1 MSDKEDKQTPEDE
14 AEDKEISVVESQEE
28 IQAEI
33 QAENQTDNAN
43 DEKSGDEKSGDEK
56 LGDEKSGEIMSDEK
70 GLKSGQSRAFGFILL
85 ILICGL
91 AAGGYT
97 LWDELQQTKSELAEV
112 ANSGQTQTGL
122 MAGNLAV
129 MDDAIRQLEG
139 KQIEQSDAL
148 ASLYQDKRGSNE
160 DWAIAEVEYLL
171 IIAMQ
176 RLLLEEDVTTALAA
190 MEAADLRLKNMGN
203 PGLLP
208 VRQQLAADMNQLRSV
223 NLADTVGMAIYLADM
238 VDLSADLPLK
248 SGVIVATKDQSSADA
263 NPSDD
268 EPVVDPLWK
277 RIPKILWHEIKSLVV
292 IKRSGEVKQAL
303 LLPGEEYFLYQNLR
317 LELESA
323 RQAVLR
329 SDSQN
334 LRSSIDLVLPWIRK
348 YFDTSDSAVINVMET
363 LDKMRSVE
371 LKPELP
377 DISSSLESLRAYIRE
392 IDSEPPVADDTQ

>member
-1 MSDKEDKQTPEDE
+1 MSDKERKLTPEDE

-43 DEKSGDEKSGDEK
+43 DEKS
-56 LGDEKSGEIMSDEK
+56 GDEKSGEIMSDEK

-223 NLADTVGMAIYLADM
+223 N
-238 VDLSADLPLK
+238 
-248 SGVIVATKDQSSADA
+248 
-263 NPSDD
+263 
-268 EPVVDPLWK
+268 
-277 RIPKILWHEIKSLVV
+277 
-292 IKRSGEVKQAL
+292 
-303 LLPGEEYFLYQNLR
+303 
-317 LELESA
+317 
-323 RQAVLR
+323 
-329 SDSQN
+329 
-334 LRSSIDLVLPWIRK
+334 
-348 YFDTSDSAVINVMET
+348 
-363 LDKMRSVE
+363 
-371 LKPELP
+371 
-377 DISSSLESLRAYIRE
+377 
-392 IDSEPPVADDTQ
+392 

>member
-1 MSDKEDKQTPEDE
+1 MSDKERKLTPEDE

-28 IQAEI
+28 IQAEN

-43 DEKSGDEKSGDEK
+43 DEKS
-56 LGDEKSGEIMSDEK
+56 GDEKSGEIMSDEK

-223 NLADTVGMAIYLADM
+223 NSADTVGMAIYLADM

>member
-1 MSDKEDKQTPEDE
+1 MSDKERKLTPEDE

-28 IQAEI
+28 IQAEN

-56 LGDEKSGEIMSDEK
+56 SGEIMSDEK
-70 GLKSGQSRAFGFILL
+70 GLKSGQSRAFSFILL

>member
-1 MSDKEDKQTPEDE
+1 MSDEENKLMPEDE
-14 AEDKEISVVESQEE
+14 IEDKEISVVESQT
-28 IQAEI
+28 
-33 QAENQTDNAN
+33 ENQTDNAN
-43 DEKSGDEKSGDEK
+43 NNE
-56 LGDEKSGEIMSDEK
+56 
-70 GLKSGQSRAFGFILL
+70 SGQMVSDDKKPGSGQRHVFNFFLL

-91 AAGGYT
+91 AVGGYY
-97 LWDELQQTKSELAEV
+97 LWNELQQTKADLTEVINNRQAQSGLTAGSLASL
-112 ANSGQTQTGL
+112 N
-122 MAGNLAV
+122 
-129 MDDAIRQLEG
+129 DAIRQLEG
-139 KQIEQSDAL
+139 KQIEQSEAL
-148 ASLYQDKRGSNE
+148 TSLYRDRQGSNE

-208 VRQQLAADMNQLRSV
+208 VRQQLATDMNQLRSV

-248 SGVIVATKDQSSADA
+248 SEVIVVTNDKVTTDA
-263 NPSDD
+263 EQPDV
-268 EPVVDPLWK
+268 EAIVDPLWK
-277 RIPKILWHEIKSLVV
+277 KVPKIIWQEIKSLVV
-292 IKRSGEVKQAL
+292 IKRSGVVKQAL

-334 LRSSIDLVLPWIRK
+334 LRSSIDLVLPWIRQ
-348 YFDTSDSAVINVMET
+348 YFDTSDSAVINVIET
-363 LDKMRSVE
+363 LEKMRSVE
-371 LKPELP
+371 LKPDLP

-392 IDSEPPVADDTQ
+392 NDSESSTVEDTQ

>member
-1 MSDKEDKQTPEDE
+1 
-14 AEDKEISVVESQEE
+14 
-28 IQAEI
+28 
-33 QAENQTDNAN
+33 
-43 DEKSGDEKSGDEK
+43 
-56 LGDEKSGEIMSDEK
+56 
-70 GLKSGQSRAFGFILL
+70 
-85 ILICGL
+85 
-91 AAGGYT
+91 
-97 LWDELQQTKSELAEV
+97 
-112 ANSGQTQTGL
+112 
-122 MAGNLAV
+122 
-129 MDDAIRQLEG
+129 RQLEG

>member
-1 MSDKEDKQTPEDE
+1 MSDKENKPTPEDE
-14 AEDKEISVVESQEE
+14 AEDKGISVVESQEE
-28 IQAEI
+28 N
-33 QAENQTDNAN
+33 QAENKTDNAN
-43 DEKSGDEKSGDEK
+43 EDESGK
-56 LGDEKSGEIMSDEK
+56 ITSDEK
-70 GLKSGQSRAFGFILL
+70 KPGSDQNNVFCFILL

-91 AAGGYT
+91 AAGGYY
-97 LWDELQQTKSELAEV
+97 LWNELQQTKADITEV
-112 ANSGQTQTGL
+112 ITNGQAQTGL
-122 MAGNLAV
+122 TDGSLAS
-129 MDDAIRQLEG
+129 MNDAIRQLEG

-148 ASLYQDKRGSNE
+148 ASLYRDRQGSNE
-160 DWAIAEVEYLL
+160 DWAIAEIEYLL

-176 RLLLEEDVTTALAA
+176 RLILEEDVTTALAA
-190 MEAADLRLKNMGN
+190 MEAANLRLKNLGN

-248 SGVIVATKDQSSADA
+248 SGIIVATKDQSSADA
-263 NPSDD
+263 SSSDD
-268 EPVVDPLWK
+268 EPVVDPFWK
-277 RIPKILWHEIKSLVV
+277 KVPRILWQEIKSLVV

-323 RQAVLR
+323 RQSVLR

-334 LRSSIDLVLPWIRK
+334 LRSSIDLALTWMRR

-363 LDKMRSVE
+363 LDKMRSIE
-371 LKPELP
+371 LKPDLP

-392 IDSEPPVADDTQ
+392 NDSESSAADDTQ

>member
-1 MSDKEDKQTPEDE
+1 MSDKENKPTPEE
-14 AEDKEISVVESQEE
+14 KAKDKEISMVENQPESQL
-28 IQAEI
+28 
-33 QAENQTDNAN
+33 ENQTDNTTDKEFRQIA
-43 DEKSGDEKSGDEK
+43 
-56 LGDEKSGEIMSDEK
+56 SDDK
-70 GLKSGQSRAFGFILL
+70 KPGSDKIHLFDFILF

-91 AAGGYT
+91 AGGGYY
-97 LWDELQQTKSELAEV
+97 LWNELRQTKFKLAEV
-112 ANSGQTQTGL
+112 ANSRQTQTDL
-122 MAGNLAV
+122 MTENITD
-129 MDDAIRQLEG
+129 MNDAIRELEQ
-139 KQIEQSDAL
+139 KHIEQTEAL
-148 ASLYQDKRGSNE
+148 ISLYRDRQDSNE

-190 MEAADLRLKNMGN
+190 MEAADLRLKNLGN

-208 VRQQLAADMNQLRSV
+208 VRQQLAVDMNQLRSV

-238 VDLSADLPLK
+238 IDLSADLPLK
-248 SGVIVATKDQSSADA
+248 SEVIVSTKDQSSDGADSS
-263 NPSDD
+263 ND
-268 EPVVDPLWK
+268 EHVIDPLWM
-277 RIPKILWHEIKSLVV
+277 RVPKILWEEIKSLIV

-303 LLPGEEYFLYQNLR
+303 LLPSEEYFLYQNLR

-334 LRSSIDLVLPWIRK
+334 LRSSVDLVLPWIRQ

-371 LKPELP
+371 LKPDLP

-392 IDSEPPVADDTQ
+392 NDNEPSTVDDTQ

>member
-1 MSDKEDKQTPEDE
+1 MSDKERKLTPEDE

-28 IQAEI
+28 IQAE
-33 QAENQTDNAN
+33 NQTDNAN
-43 DEKSGDEKSGDEK
+43 DEKS
-56 LGDEKSGEIMSDEK
+56 GDEKSGEIMSDEK